1 MVQLDILSGKQA
13 GTLWVARR
21 FPFQLGRSPQAAL
34 VLEEPGVWDRHAEF
48 TLRPGEGVMVSATTD
63 ASIIVNGQPVR
74 QAVLRNGDLLE
85 AGSVKLRFGL
95 APTRQHGLR
104 LREAMT
110 WLGLAA
116 LCLGQVAL
124 IYWLAE

>member
-1 MVQLDILSGKQA
+1 MVQLDILSGKQS
-13 GTLWVARR
+13 GTQWVARR
-21 FPFQLGRSPQAAL
+21 FPFQLGRAPQAAL
-34 VLEEPGVWDRHAEF
+34 VLEEPGVWERHAEF
-48 TLRPGEGVMVSATTD
+48 ALRPNEGVVVSAMTD
-63 ASIIVNGQPVR
+63 ASIVVNGQPVR

-95 APTRQHGLR
+95 APTRQHSLHV
-104 LREAMT
+104 REVMT

-124 IYWLAE
+124 IYWLSE

>member
-1 MVQLDILSGKQA
+1 VVQLDILSGKQA
-13 GTLWVARR
+13 GTQWVARR
-21 FPFQLGRSPQAAL
+21 FPFHLGRSPQAAL

-48 TLRPGEGVMVSATTD
+48 ALRPDEGVVVSAATD
-63 ASIIVNGQPVR
+63 ASILVNGQPVR
-74 QAVLRNGDLLE
+74 QAILRNGDLIE

-95 APTRQHGLR
+95 APTRQRSLR

-116 LCLGQVAL
+116 LCLGQIAL
-124 IYWLAE
+124 IYWLSE

>member
-13 GTLWVARR
+13 GTQWVARR
-21 FPFQLGRSPQAAL
+21 FPFYLGRSPQAAL

-48 TLRPGEGVMVSATTD
+48 SLRHGEGVMVSAATD

-95 APTRQHGLR
+95 GPTRQHSLH

-110 WLGLAA
+110 WLALAA

>member
-1 MVQLDILSGKQA
+1 VVQLDILSGKQA
-13 GTLWVARR
+13 GTQWVARR
-21 FPFQLGRSPQAAL
+21 FPFQLGRSTQATL

-48 TLRPGEGVMVSATTD
+48 ALRPGEGLVISATMD
-63 ASIIVNGQPVR
+63 AAIVVNGRPVR
-74 QAVLRNGDLLE
+74 QAVLRSGDLIE

-95 APTRQHGLR
+95 GPTRQRSLR

-116 LCLGQVAL
+116 LCLGQVVL
-124 IYWLAE
+124 IYWLAD

>member
-1 MVQLDILSGKQA
+1 VVQFDILSGKKA
-13 GTLWVARR
+13 GTQWVARR
-21 FPFQLGRSPQAAL
+21 FPFHLGRSPQATL

-48 TLRPGEGVMVSATTD
+48 SMRSGEGIIVSAATD
-63 ASIIVNGQPVR
+63 ASVIVNGQPVR
-74 QAVLRNGDLLE
+74 QTTLRNGDLIE

-95 APTRQHGLR
+95 GPIRQRGLHV
-104 LREAMT
+104 RETMI

>member
-1 MVQLDILSGKQA
+1 MVQFDILSGKQA
-13 GTLWVARR
+13 GTQWVARR
-21 FPFQLGRSPQAAL
+21 FPFHLGRSPQAAL
-34 VLEEPGVWDRHAEF
+34 VLEEPGVWDQHAEF
-48 TLRPGEGVMVSATTD
+48 TLRSGEGVVVSATTD

-74 QAVLRNGDLLE
+74 QAILRSGDLLE

-95 APTRQHGLR
+95 APTRQHSLR

-110 WLGLAA
+110 WLALAA

-124 IYWLAE
+124 IYWLSE

>member
-13 GTLWVARR
+13 GTQWVARR

-48 TLRPGEGVMVSATTD
+48 ALRPGEGVMVSATTD

-74 QAVLRNGDLLE
+74 QAILRSGDLLE

-95 APTRQHGLR
+95 APTRQHSLR
-104 LREAMT
+104 LREAIT

-124 IYWLAE
+124 IYWLSE

>member
-1 MVQLDILSGKQA
+1 VVQLDILSGKQA
-13 GTLWVARR
+13 GTQWVARR
-21 FPFQLGRSPQAAL
+21 FPFCVGRSPQAAL

-48 TLRPGEGVMVSATTD
+48 SLHPGEGVMVSATTD
-63 ASIIVNGQPVR
+63 APVVVNGQPVR
-74 QAVLRNGDLLE
+74 QAVLRNGDQLE

-95 APTRQHGLR
+95 SPTSQHGLR

-110 WLGLAA
+110 WLALAA
-116 LCLGQVAL
+116 LCLGQVGL

>member
-13 GTLWVARR
+13 GTQWVARR
-21 FPFQLGRSPQAAL
+21 FPFHLGRSPQSAL

-48 TLRPGEGVMVSATTD
+48 TLRSGEGVTVSAMTD
-63 ASIIVNGQPVR
+63 ASIVVNGQPVR
-74 QAVLRNGDLLE
+74 QAVLRSGDLLE
-85 AGSVKLRFGL
+85 TGSVKLRFGL
-95 APTRQHGLR
+95 GPTRQHSLR

-110 WLGLAA
+110 WLALAA

-124 IYWLAE
+124 IYWLSE

>member
-1 MVQLDILSGKQA
+1 MVQLDILSGKKA
-13 GTLWVARR
+13 GTQWVARR
-21 FPFQLGRSPQAAL
+21 FPFYLGRSPQAAL

-48 TLRPGEGVMVSATTD
+48 ALRPGEEVMVFAVAE
-63 ASIIVNGQPVR
+63 ASVMLNGQPVR
-74 QAVLRNGDLLE
+74 RAILRNGDLLE

-95 APTRQHGLR
+95 APIRQRSLH
-104 LREAMT
+104 LREAIT
-110 WLGLAA
+110 WLGLAV